1 MKLVVLIPAYNEES
15 NIEKVIQN
23 IPRKI
28 IGIDEVKILVVN
40 DGSTDRTIDLG
51 GVKIYDENICNS

>member
-51 GVKIYDENICNS
+51 GVKIHDGNICNS